1 MAGFGEITRSDSV
14 MAWSVNKANK
24 AQIAKDCRC
33 AILYRRD
40 SAIGPSLMKLDG
52 CRTSAQ
58 REGGQYCTDNIR
70 PTAAECA
77 LMLGIQAIRRML
89 A

>member
-1 MAGFGEITRSDSV
+1 MS
-14 MAWSVNKANK
+14 
-24 AQIAKDCRC
+24 
-33 AILYRRD
+33 ILYRRD
-40 SAIGPSLMKLDG
+40 SAIGASLMKLDG
-52 CRTSAQ
+52 CRASTQ
-58 REGGQYCTDNIR
+58 REGGGQYCTDNVR